1 MSRGQHADVT
11 RGCERLAVDGS
22 SAHHRG
28 MADDND
34 AQDIPDSQDDGT
46 NATPTE
52 VVVRPLPERAAD
64 WRSRA
69 VAVRTALPQLARNP
83 VVVGA
88 TAAAATVV
96 ARIAVDVARRA
107 VLEALPGRPTA
118 LEVQGSIVHEVH
130 VVQHVVH
137 HVVHHYGPPPV
148 ALWIPVRPPRP

>member
-1 MSRGQHADVT
+1 MP
-11 RGCERLAVDGS
+11 
-22 SAHHRG
+22 
-28 MADDND
+28 DDND
-34 AQDIPDSQDDGT
+34 AQDTPDSQHAGAD
-46 NATPTE
+46 ATPTE

-96 ARIAVDVARRA
+96 ARLAVDVARRA
-107 VLEALPGRPTA
+107 VLEALPGRPATV
-118 LEVQGSIVHEVH
+118 EVQGSIAHEVH
-130 VVQHVVH
+130 VVQHVVY
-137 HVVHHYGPPPV
+137 HVVPHYAPPPV